1 MSKTVAQGEFAHF
14 GVLCQELQGERWP
27 ACTRGVG
34 AQPILPARCWLV
46 WEEPCPCGMRC
57 WLPSRLNGQTLPGSG
72 TRSALRFLQHLISKS
87 SLKEPWRDLNTSPT
101 SPRASLV
108 VVCRSGST
116 VTAKAGEL
124 LPLVSFVTTRLA
136 RTREEALADL

>member
-72 TRSALRFLQHLISKS
+72 TRSALHFQVIVKRTM
-87 SLKEPWRDLNTSPT
+87 E
-101 SPRASLV
+101 
-108 VVCRSGST
+108 GSECFSDIT
-116 VTAKAGEL
+116 KGEL
-124 LPLVSFVTTRLA
+124 GGGLPEWQHGHR
-136 RTREEALADL
+136 